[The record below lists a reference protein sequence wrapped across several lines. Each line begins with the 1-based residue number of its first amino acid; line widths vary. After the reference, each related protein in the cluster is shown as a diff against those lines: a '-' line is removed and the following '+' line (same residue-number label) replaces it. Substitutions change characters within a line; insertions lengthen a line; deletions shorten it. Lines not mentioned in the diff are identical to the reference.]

1 MSSPLEQ
8 TDPEPRRSRETL
20 RPRTRTR
27 PLALANPTIN
37 VESMELR

>member
-20 RPRTRTR
+20 RPRTR

-37 VESMELR
+37 IESMELR